1 MIPIEQE
8 QGKRIELTLTDFSP
22 MLQDMTD
29 TLRTQSNHTIE
40 CPLTNCEQN
49 NAKECETA
57 TNCNKDSYGQCTYKP
72 HQLALHTCKSEGL
85 PNVVRKLYDYLD
97 YSVAILVQYGKTR
110 TCPLMYED
118 LDKDKQQLVKQAAIA
133 NPHILNADKPINSKL
148 LYHHTLK
155 IPEFIIHECDRLA
168 HEIFAIVVDV
178 LGDGGY
184 QDSYMFDY
192 KHITNSALY
201 SCFQDLPEWN
211 DYIKAL
217 HYVST
222 IVKKEYDMQKDMQKA
237 MKDAALEFG
246 EYCTLF
252 A

>member
-1 MIPIEQE
+1 MAI
-8 QGKRIELTLTDFSP
+8 
-22 MLQDMTD
+22 
-29 TLRTQSNHTIE
+29 
-40 CPLTNCEQN
+40 
-49 NAKECETA
+49 
-57 TNCNKDSYGQCTYKP
+57 
-72 HQLALHTCKSEGL
+72 
-85 PNVVRKLYDYLD
+85 KLYDYLD